1 MTTLQ
6 ARLRED
12 DPAEAELPDADVQ
25 EMRRLVVAEAGSPA
39 TVSGW
44 SWPPLAVAALV
55 ALMVGGGL
63 LAGRRAAER
72 DALVVP
78 IAPETPAAEG
88 ERRQLQFSTPGGTRI
103 IWVFDSK
110 FKLKETLP

>member
-12 DPAEAELPDADVQ
+12 DPAEAELADADVQ
-25 EMRRLVVAEAGSPA
+25 EMRRLVVAAAGSPA

-72 DALVVP
+72 DVVVP
-78 IAPETPAAEG
+78 IAPEAPPPGG

-103 IWVFDSK
+103 IWVFDSE
-110 FKLKETLP
+110 FKLKDMR

>member
-25 EMRRLVVAEAGSPA
+25 EMRRLVVAAAGPA
-39 TVSGW
+39 AVSAW
-44 SWPPLAVAALV
+44 TLPPVAVAALV

-72 DALVVP
+72 DVVVP
-78 IAPETPAAEG
+78 IAPEAPPRGG

-103 IWVFDSK
+103 IWVFDSE
-110 FKLKETLP
+110 FKLKDMR

>member
-25 EMRRLVVAEAGSPA
+25 EMRRLVVAAAGPA
-39 TVSGW
+39 AVSAW
-44 SWPPLAVAALV
+44 TLPPVAVAALV

-110 FKLKETLP
+110 FKLKDTLP